1 MALRYSKYIPFISL
15 TGDYL
20 LLNILF
26 VFGFWLE
33 SDYQIFGAKYVLFY
47 LYLNI
52 VWFILIVIFGAY
64 QISRNTQKKAILF
77 TYLKIIIFFFF
88 LFLMFFQLVDLAYY
102 PRDFIKY
109 IFPIF
114 FSLLILWK
122 YALYYSFL
130 FYRKKGFNFRT
141 VIILGYN
148 SKSSELFR
156 YFQNNIW
163 HGYKCLGFI
172 DENADK
178 GKQILGNWNDL
189 DKVIQDNN
197 IDEVYL
203 SLDSIPK
210 ERLSEITEI
219 LSNFPLKVRIVPNLG
234 TFTIKKT
241 ELTNYGNVPVIEI
254 HPGPLSFWYNQ
265 LLKRIFDLIVSS
277 IVILF
282 VLSWLTP
289 LLFLVALLT
298 DHENVFFR
306 QKRTSINGKIFS
318 IYKFRS
324 MLIGEAD
331 LTTTKTD
338 KHITKIGRFLRK
350 TSLDE
355 LPQFF
360 NVFIGNMSVIGP
372 RPHMLVHTE
381 QYRKIVKHFMLRH
394 TVKPGITGLAQ
405 IHGFRGEIRKLSDI
419 NNRVELDV
427 QYIENWSF
435 ALDSKIILL
444 TFWVLLKG
452 QKEAN

>member
-1 MALRYSKYIPFISL
+1 MALRYSKYIPLASL
-15 TGDYL
+15 SGDYL
-20 LLNILF
+20 LLNIMF

-33 SDYQIFGAKYVLFY
+33 SDYQIFGPKHILFY

-64 QISRNTQKKAILF
+64 QIGRNTQKKAILF
-77 TYLKIIIFFFF
+77 TYLKIIIFYFF
-88 LFLMFFQLVDLAYY
+88 LFLMFFQLFELSYY
-102 PRDFIKY
+102 PRDFIKFL
-109 IFPIF
+109 FPIF
-114 FSLLILWK
+114 FILLILWK
-122 YALYYSFL
+122 YTLYYSFL
-130 FYRKKGFNFRT
+130 FYRKKGFNYRS
-141 VIILGYN
+141 VILLGYN
-148 SKSSELFR
+148 PKSSELFR

-178 GKQILGNWNDL
+178 DKQILGNWNDL
-189 DKVIQDNN
+189 DKIIQDNN

-203 SLDSIPK
+203 SPDSIPK

-219 LSNFPLKVRIVPNLG
+219 LSNFPMKIRIVPDLG
-234 TFTIKKT
+234 TFTNKKT

-254 HPGPLSFWYNQ
+254 HPGPLSYWYNQ

-277 IVILF
+277 IMILF

-298 DHENVFFR
+298 DHENVFFY
-306 QKRTSINGKIFS
+306 QKRTSIKGKIFN

-324 MLIGEAD
+324 MLIGSDEEKSGI
-331 LTTTKTD
+331 TENRITKTG
-338 KHITKIGRFLRK
+338 HFLRK

-435 ALDSKIILL
+435 ALDLKIILL